1 MSSEH
6 FEAFVARLYADT
18 SYCELFLSNPQQVA
32 RQAGLSE
39 TEIAALDQIDLV
51 GLDIACQSFAR
62 KRDQKA
68 RHQPKLS
75 RWRKLLQKVIAWFG

>member
-68 RHQPKLS
+68 QHQAKRLS
-75 RWRKLLQKVIAWFG
+75 WKKWLLSILSFR

>member
-1 MSSEH
+1 MSSER
-6 FEAFVARLYADT
+6 FEAFVARLYADAH
-18 SYCELFLSNPQQVA
+18 YCELFLSHPQQVA

-39 TEIAALDQIDLV
+39 TEITALDQIDLV

-68 RHQPKLS
+68 RYQAKQSKWQKQL
-75 RWRKLLQKVIAWFG
+75 RKIADWFW